1 VGGVAGLL
9 DRVAAAAGRRV
20 ERRGSIDTW
29 ISDYLIPSSFG
40 YGQPLG
46 LSQSLVGQHVQE
58 VAQSLPGYMAALRA
72 SPPAFAAQL
81 TRALVLSQARFTFRN
96 RRTRALF
103 GTTALEPLETPWPN
117 ATTGQMLT
125 RMEWHAGLAGNA
137 YVHRRPGRL
146 RVLRPDWVAIVF
158 GSDQEPE
165 DAATALDG
173 EVIGYAYVNG
183 GLARLGTNAVHTLL
197 PDEVAHWSPV
207 PDPERAEIGMS
218 WLTPALRDMQGDRS
232 ATEHKLRYFINGAT
246 PNMVI
251 KGIPAATKQQFDD
264 LVAMMEAQH
273 AGVANAY
280 KTLYLT
286 AGADATVVGSDL
298 TGIDFSSTQGAG
310 ETRIAMLSLVHPVIL
325 AAAEGLKGAAL
336 NAGNFSMARRIWA
349 DKWIYPTLQD
359 LSAALAPL
367 LQVPSG
373 AELWPDTAD
382 MPLLRE
388 DARDAA
394 DIEAVKATTIR
405 TYTDGGFDPD
415 SAVAAVAGQDITLL
429 KHSGL
434 LSVQLN
440 PPGGPAGIPAEQQ
453 TARNLVEMIQKV
465 YLGVGTVI
473 TEDEARELLNR
484 AGASLPIPGPDLSPT
499 PALPAG
505 G

>member
-9 DRVAAAAGRRV
+9 DRVNAAAGLGEHRS
-20 ERRGSIDTW
+20 SIDTW
-29 ISDYLIPSSFG
+29 ISDYLIPSSLDYGSGFG
-40 YGQPLG
+40 APLG
-46 LSQSLVGQHVQE
+46 LTQTLVGQRVQE
-58 VAQSLPGYMAALRA
+58 VAQSLPAYMAALRG
-72 SPPAFAAQL
+72 SPPAFAAQA

-96 RRTRALF
+96 RRTRATF
-103 GTTALEPLETPWPN
+103 GTNDLARLETPWPN
-117 ATTGQMLT
+117 ATTGQLLA

-137 YVHRRPGRL
+137 YVHRQPSRW

-158 GSDQEPE
+158 GSQQEPE

-173 EVIGYAYVNG
+173 EVLGYVYVNG
-183 GLARLGTNAVHTLL
+183 GLAKLGTNAVRTLL

-207 PDPERAEIGMS
+207 PDPLGAEIGMS
-218 WLTPALRDMQGDRS
+218 WLTPALRDIQGDRA
-232 ATEHKLRYFINGAT
+232 ATDHKLKFFVNGAT
-246 PNMVI
+246 PNLVV

-264 LVAMMEAQH
+264 VVAMMEETH

-298 TGIDFSSTQGAG
+298 KAIDFSETQGAG

-336 NAGNFSMARRIWA
+336 NAGNFAMARRIWA

-367 LQVPSG
+367 LSVPPG

-405 TYTDGGFDPD
+405 TYVDGGFDPD
-415 SAVAAVAGQDITLL
+415 SAVAAVAGQDVTLL

-434 LSVQLN
+434 VSVQLN
-440 PPGGPAGIPAEQQ
+440 PPGKADQTAVPGPAG
-453 TARNLVEMIQKV
+453 N
-465 YLGVGTVI
+465 
-473 TEDEARELLNR
+473 
-484 AGASLPIPGPDLSPT
+484 GAM
-499 PALPAG
+499 PALPAEKG
-505 G
+505 T